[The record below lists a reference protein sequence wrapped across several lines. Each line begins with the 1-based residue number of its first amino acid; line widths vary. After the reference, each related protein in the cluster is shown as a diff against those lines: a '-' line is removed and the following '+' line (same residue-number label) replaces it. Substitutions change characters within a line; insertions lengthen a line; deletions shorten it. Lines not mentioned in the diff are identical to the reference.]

1 MKNNQFHII
10 VKSLLD
16 NALSNIDLF
25 NDDELRFICEILD
38 YKNVPD
44 RYFVDN
50 PRIHPFIRWEK
61 LDKMQA
67 VRIVI
72 RNLDLIEKINLK
84 KYNYRIKEIFF
95 LIHKKPELLFTHFN
109 FSFDNLSHDDAFFL
123 LCIGNEKYWDL
134 IDIDKYRFN
143 FIETLHIIRAYNFK
157 RSIIQILDYKSLK
170 SYQVAEI
177 LINTGEEML
186 DLFDIDSL
194 TTLDW
199 LNILPYQPDL
209 LYYCNYEK
217 FIQGDPYNLI
227 QLVVLFDSP
236 DLSYLLDSVDTNDIT
251 PLGWE
256 KLLISR
262 PDKFVDKCRFYKL
275 NENNWSVISCYRPEL
290 LVYKL

>member
-1 MKNNQFHII
+1 MDKSILQII
-10 VKSLLD
+10 VQSLI
-16 NALSNIDLF
+16 NNTLSNF
-25 NDDELRFICEILD
+25 NLLSDDELRYFCEIVD
-38 YKNVPD
+38 YSKVPD

-50 PRIHPFIRWEK
+50 PRIYPFVKWDR

-72 RNLDLIEKINLK
+72 RNFDLIEKIDLK
-84 KYNYRIKEIFF
+84 KYDYRIKEIFF
-95 LIHKKPELLFTHFN
+95 LIHKKPEMLFTHFN
-109 FSFDNLSHDDAFFL
+109 FSFDSLNHDDAFFL
-123 LCIGNEKYWDL
+123 LCIGNEKYWNL
-134 IDIDKYRFN
+134 IDVSKYKFN
-143 FIETLHIIRAYNFK
+143 FIETLHIIRAYNF
-157 RSIIQILDYKSLK
+157 RRDIIEALDYTELK

-186 DLFDIDSL
+186 DLFDVGCL

-199 LNILPYQPDL
+199 LNLLPYQPDL
-209 LYYCNYEK
+209 LYKCDFNK
-217 FIQGDPYNLI
+217 FIKGDPYNLI

-236 DLSYLLDSVDTNDIT
+236 DLTYLLDSVDPNSIT

-256 KLLISR
+256 KLLIAR
-262 PDKFVDKCRFYKL
+262 PDKFVDTCRFYKL